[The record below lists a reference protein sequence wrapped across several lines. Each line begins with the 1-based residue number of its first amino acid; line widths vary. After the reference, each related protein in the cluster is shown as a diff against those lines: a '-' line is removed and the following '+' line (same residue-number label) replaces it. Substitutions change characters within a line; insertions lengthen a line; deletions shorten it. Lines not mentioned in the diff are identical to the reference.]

1 MPVTR
6 QFRAP
11 AEDGALLADPPLESI
26 GDQVDRNAGILA
38 ASHIRVA
45 DVPLAELRQAAAAE
59 AIEAARAYLFEGGE
73 PVPDSRLPL
82 LVAGHQ
88 PDLFHPGVWAKNF
101 ALNGLA
107 ARLGRTPLN
116 LVVDNDTM
124 KGFDV
129 RWPNIAANPR
139 DVHQIAVPFDRAD
152 GDIPYEERRPHDP
165 AAIATLIDRC
175 RPLWANW
182 GFTPLLPEYWSKVCE
197 HLDAGQTFGEA
208 FVRGRRHFERRWG
221 AINLELP
228 VSRLSSGSAFAAFCS
243 SLLSEMPR
251 FAAAYN
257 GAILAYRRRN
267 RLRSRHHPA
276 PELAVTDSWWE
287 APFWVWRADAPRRAK
302 LYVRRGEG
310 CIDLRVDGRTLACLP
325 AQPDALSAGWHRLAA
340 DGWKLRPRALTLTLF
355 ARLCL
360 ADGFLHGI
368 GGGKYDEVTDDIIRA
383 FFQIE
388 PPGYAVVS
396 ATLRLPLKRFLAT
409 TVSVHAAERRVRD
422 LEWNPQQAPEA
433 VGSFPDLVA
442 EKDKLVKT
450 PPHGKA
456 RREWF
461 RSLQRVT
468 QEMRPAVAVTLAAE
482 RTRLQISRDEL
493 AANDILG
500 RRDYAWPLFPE
511 ELLRSYFARFR

>member
-11 AEDGALLADPPLESI
+11 AEDRGLLADPPLDAI
-26 GDQVDRNAGILA
+26 GDQVDINARLLS
-38 ASHIRVA
+38 ASPVRVA
-45 DVPLAELRQAAAAE
+45 GVPLAELRRSAVAEVIAAARLYLSE
-59 AIEAARAYLFEGGE
+59 AGE
-73 PVPDSRLPL
+73 PTPSGHSPL

-129 RWPNIAANPR
+129 RWPSIAANPR

-165 AAIATLIDRC
+165 AAIATLVERC

-182 GFTPLLPEYWSKVCE
+182 GYTPLLPEYWSKVRE
-197 HLDAGQTFGEA
+197 HLDGGQTFGEA
-208 FVRGRRHFERRWG
+208 FVRGRRYFERRWG

-228 VSRLSSGSAFAAFCS
+228 VSRLASGSAFATFCS

-257 GAILAYRRRN
+257 GAIRAYRRRN

-276 PELAVTDSWWE
+276 PELAVSDGWWE
-287 APFWVWRADAPRRAK
+287 APLWVWRADAPRRAK
-302 LYVRRGEG
+302 LFVRRGEG
-310 CIDLRVDGRTLACLP
+310 CIDLRMDGRTLACLP
-325 AQPDALSAGWHRLAA
+325 AQPDALSAGWQKLTA

-383 FFQIE
+383 FFQTE

-396 ATLRLPLKRFLAT
+396 ATLRLPLKRFPAT

-422 LEWNPQQAPEA
+422 LEWNPQQSPET
-433 VGSFPDLVA
+433 VRKLPELVA
-442 EKDKLVKT
+442 AKDRLVRM
-450 PPHGKA
+450 PPQGKA

-461 RSLQRVT
+461 QSLHLLTR
-468 QEMRPAVAVTLAAE
+468 EMRPAVEGTLATE
-482 RTRLQISRDEL
+482 RTRLQITRDEL